1 MELKGKYWIS
11 KNRVI
16 TLSAGD
22 YSDYYYEGPFIC
34 NSSFDLSEVAHAVD
48 SDPAERN
55 KPEALMQKLISS
67 GLLSKIDCHEIHLGS
82 NSKVE
87 LSE

>member
-1 MELKGKYWIS
+1 MEIRGEYWIS

-34 NSSFDLSEVAHAVD
+34 NSSFDLSEVARAVD
-48 SDPAERN
+48 SNPAERN
-55 KPEALMQKLISS
+55 KPGALMQKLISS
-67 GLLSKIDCHEIHLGS
+67 RLLSKIDCREIHLGS
-82 NSKVE
+82 NNKIE

>member
-1 MELKGKYWIS
+1 MEIRGEYWIS

-34 NSSFDLSEVAHAVD
+34 NCSFDLSEVARAVD
-48 SDPAERN
+48 GDPVVLD
-55 KPEALMQKLISS
+55 KPQALIHELLSS
-67 GLLSKIDCHEIHLGS
+67 GLISKIDCREIHLGS
-82 NSKVE
+82 NNIE

>member
-1 MELKGKYWIS
+1 MEISGEFWIS

-34 NSSFDLSEVAHAVD
+34 NSSFDLSEVARAVD
-48 SDPAERN
+48 GDPVVLD
-55 KPEALMQKLISS
+55 KPQALIHKLLSS
-67 GLLSKIDCHEIHLGS
+67 GLIRKIDCREIHIGS
-82 NSKVE
+82 NNIV